1 MRRFALVAALLAFA
15 LLAGEA
21 RAASPR
27 VAALQVA
34 LSKRGY
40 YHGAFD
46 GIAGPVTRRAT
57 MRFQRRHHLT
67 PDGIAGAHTR
77 RALGRWA
84 QRELG
89 QRPLRRG
96 NHGWD
101 VAELQFLL
109 RHNGNVVSLDGI
121 FGPTTEAAVIRS
133 QRRGGLAVDGVVG
146 PQTLAA
152 LRVRHGRLP
161 RPATHASIRAQIDRW
176 SRHYG
181 VDTNLACALAWMESG
196 HQANLTSPA
205 GAWGVFQITP
215 DTWQY
220 VEQVLA
226 GRSYPHDVE
235 GNVRVGLVFL
245 RYLLRTFGDRR
256 KALAAWY
263 TGAGRVERHGIGPRG
278 RWFAET
284 VLAIRIHC

>member
-1 MRRFALVAALLAFA
+1 MRRFVLVAARLAFA
-15 LLAGEA
+15 LPAAEA

-34 LSKRGY
+34 LFRSGY

-46 GIAGPVTRRAT
+46 GVAGPVTRRAT
-57 MRFQRRHHLT
+57 VHFQRRHHLT
-67 PDGIAGAHTR
+67 PDGIAGPHTR
-77 RALGRWA
+77 RALGRWG
-84 QRELG
+84 RHELG
-89 QRPLRRG
+89 GRLLRRG
-96 NHGWD
+96 DRGWD

-109 RHNGNVVSLDGI
+109 RGKGIFVSLDGI
-121 FGPTTEAAVIRS
+121 FGRATEAGVIGS
-133 QRRGGLAVDGVVG
+133 QRRAGLTVDGVVG
-146 PQTLAA
+146 PQTLAVIRA
-152 LRVRHGRLP
+152 RHGRLT
-161 RPATHASIRAQIDRW
+161 RLAAHASIRAEIARW

-196 HQANLTSPA
+196 DQADLVSPA

-215 DTWQY
+215 DTWQF

-226 GRSYPHDVE
+226 GRTYPHDVV

-245 RYLLRTFGDRR
+245 RYVLRTFGDRR

-263 TGAGRVERHGIGPRG
+263 TGVGRVERHGIGPRG